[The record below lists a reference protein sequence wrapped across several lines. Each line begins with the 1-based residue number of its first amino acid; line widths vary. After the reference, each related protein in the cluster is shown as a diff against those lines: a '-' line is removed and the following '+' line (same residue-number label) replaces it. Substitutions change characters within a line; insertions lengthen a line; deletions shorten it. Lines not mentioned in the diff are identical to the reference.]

1 MTSAKGAYIDK
12 DHRPSEAEI
21 LAGLGSKRGLWEE
34 LNALL
39 EGNYRVSKDFI
50 FYGKSYG
57 WAVRFRKGGR
67 ALISLYPGL
76 GAFTVQIVI
85 GEEQLGEA
93 LASGRG
99 EGARRIIEA
108 AKPYPEG
115 RWLFIPVDPEGDL
128 GDVERLLAAKSPPKK
143 R

>member
-1 MTSAKGAYIDK
+1 M
-12 DHRPSEAEI
+12 
-21 LAGLGSKRGLWEE
+21 AGLGSKRGLWEE

-39 EGNYRVSKDFI
+39 EGNYRVAKDLI

-57 WAVRFRKGGR
+57 WAVRFRKGGK

-93 LASGRG
+93 LASGLG

-108 AKPYPEG
+108 TKPYPEG
-115 RWLFIPVDPEGDL
+115 RWLFIPVGSEADL
-128 GDVERLLAAKSPPKK
+128 RDVERLLAAKSPPEK
-143 R
+143 RQGAPAVGRKPDQAE